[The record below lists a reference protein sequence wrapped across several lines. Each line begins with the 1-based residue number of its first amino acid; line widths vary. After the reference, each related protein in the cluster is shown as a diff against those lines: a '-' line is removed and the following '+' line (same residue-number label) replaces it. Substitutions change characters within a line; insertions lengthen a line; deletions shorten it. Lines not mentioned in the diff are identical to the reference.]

1 MPFRQLKSFFKILI
15 GVQYQMAYE
24 EEILRRNPFDFRLS
38 SGCSATHDCESKEAG
53 H

>member
-1 MPFRQLKSFFKILI
+1 
-15 GVQYQMAYE
+15 MAYE

-53 H
+53 R

>member
-1 MPFRQLKSFFKILI
+1 
-15 GVQYQMAYE
+15 MAYE